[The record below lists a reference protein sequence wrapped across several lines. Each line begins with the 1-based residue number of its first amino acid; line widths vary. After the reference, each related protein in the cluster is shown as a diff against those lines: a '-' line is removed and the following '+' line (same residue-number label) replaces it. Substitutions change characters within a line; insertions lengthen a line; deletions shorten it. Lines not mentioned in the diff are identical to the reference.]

1 LNIEHNY
8 EKVYANG
15 SGSKQGGHD
24 GKTETLVF
32 FFLSSNTCFFH
43 KRVLLMRILR
53 IYDKKCKNIII
64 ILKKIQ

>member
-24 GKTETLVF
+24 GKTD
-32 FFLSSNTCFFH
+32 TCFIPNVGMQEPNNRSRDFNLFTFQF
-43 KRVLLMRILR
+43 RGIFA
-53 IYDKKCKNIII
+53 
-64 ILKKIQ
+64 